1 MTETTSFARWLER
14 ELAARRINRSQL
26 AAYMGRRAQTVS
38 AWFNDGRLPSTEVCA
53 DLARVLHVP
62 LEEVLRQAGHLPPA
76 PEYPPPEPHIIPEAL
91 RLLREMSDEEQR
103 AFALPALELAEA
115 LLKRAR
121 GGAGRAEQFPPPPR
135 HPRRRRPHV
144 RLRARPRRPLRAMTR
159 WLWRLFDGNRAPDRE
174 PWRPPVRHPRH
185 RHDETTMRVS
195 EDGEAV
201 QCQVCGSWHFT
212 DPERQARL
220 DGGEW

>member
-91 RLLREMSDEEQR
+91 RPLREMSDEEQR

-115 LLKRAR
+115 LLQRAR
-121 GGAGRAEQFPPPPR
+121 GGAGLAEQFPPPGGAARHGRQDDRPWPPGRGPVGRHRRYRDLPLHVLDHHSRGPR
-135 HPRRRRPHV
+135 VLHS
-144 RLRARPRRPLRAMTR
+144 
-159 WLWRLFDGNRAPDRE
+159 AP
-174 PWRPPVRHPRH
+174 RPPGRTHLHLP
-185 RHDETTMRVS
+185 
-195 EDGEAV
+195 
-201 QCQVCGSWHFT
+201 
-212 DPERQARL
+212 
-220 DGGEW
+220 